1 MNTPASVE
9 GCTSCGALYEAA
21 PGDKGVCAAC
31 RRLLPAEPPW
41 RAPSSP
47 TLAGTKPT
55 LAGTKPTP
63 GSTKPIGAMK
73 RPGVSSAQ
81 RPSFGRSRLLR
92 RIAMATAAAVLLV
105 GALGASLTTRP
116 RTLSEAWTALR
127 RQTPAGAWTAME
139 HHASEAWVAVRRH
152 LPLDAPVPPPPHGAI
167 RDAAATRATHRR
179 AAPAVAPTKGKRGRE
194 EMSRSGSTP

>member
-31 RRLLPAEPPW
+31 RRLLPAAPPW
-41 RAPSSP
+41 RAPSS
-47 TLAGTKPT
+47 PT

-81 RPSFGRSRLLR
+81 RPNFGRSRLLR
-92 RIAMATAAAVLLV
+92 RIAMATTAAALLV
-105 GALGASLTTRP
+105 GGLGATLTTRP
-116 RTLSEAWTALR
+116 RTLPEAWTALR
-127 RQTPAGAWTAME
+127 RQTPAGAWTAIQR
-139 HHASEAWVAVRRH
+139 HASEAWVAVRRH

-167 RDAAATRATHRR
+167 RDAAATRGTHRHAPPA
-179 AAPAVAPTKGKRGRE
+179 AAPSQGKRGRE